1 MKLLLMLV
9 IAGLFL
15 FTTAYADTA
24 TGRVTIITAPPAVII
39 NIPAAGGWYSSN
51 FTVNASI
58 GGTTIA
64 ATYRWEN
71 TTANG
76 SYIPLVHQ
84 GSGIWTKN
92 LDISSFTEGNYTI
105 RVNAS
110 NEVNT
115 TDEETTNFHIDNTPP
130 VISSF
135 TLTKTDTIYTGSTL
149 TSADFSCSATDNSK
163 SSGGSVT
170 VIITG
175 ISTAT
180 AGTKT
185 AICTANDTAGNIATA
200 SVVYTVVSAGGGGA
214 GGGTGNVIIN
224 ETGQNETTETVILEQ
239 LPAETTLK
247 LTGFSA
253 PIAYIELE
261 TAQAISKSDITVRII
276 QSSEKIPKAKAYIY
290 FEIDSNIPEDAIK
303 SIRIAFSVDKDWLTE
318 NDLSAD
324 DVTLYRLVGE
334 TWKELDTTRVDES
347 GNRYAYVAK
356 TPGFSTFAIAAK
368 APVLLNAVTG
378 SAISIPT
385 IPLSADTFVLGL
397 IVLVLIAAIVIARM
411 KSPKKRRY

>member
-1 MKLLLMLV
+1 MKLLMLI
-9 IAGLFL
+9 IASLFL

-24 TGRVTIITAPPAVII
+24 TGRVTIITAPPVVVI
-39 NIPAAGGWYSSN
+39 NTPAADGWYSTN

-58 GGTTIA
+58 GGTTVA

-76 SYIPLVHQ
+76 SYVSLVHQ
-84 GSGIWTKN
+84 GNGVWTKN
-92 LDISSFTEGNYTI
+92 LDVSSFTEGNYTM

-115 TDEETTNFHIDNTPP
+115 SDEETTNFRIDNTAPI
-130 VISSF
+130 ISSF
-135 TLTKTDTIYTGSTL
+135 VLTKTDTIYTGSTL
-149 TSADFSCSATDNSK
+149 TSADFSCSAADNSK

-170 VIITG
+170 IIITG
-175 ISTAT
+175 ISTST

-185 AICTANDTAGNIATA
+185 ATCTATDLAGNTAVATVQYA
-200 SVVYTVVSAGGGGA
+200 VVSVGGGG
-214 GGGTGNVIIN
+214 GGGNVIIN
-224 ETGQNETTETVILEQ
+224 ETNQTNETTETVILEQ

-253 PIAYIELE
+253 PISYIELE
-261 TAQAISKSDITVRII
+261 TAQAISKSDITLKII

-290 FEIDSNIPEDAIK
+290 FEISSSIPEDAIK
-303 SIRIAFSVDKDWLTE
+303 SIHIAFSVGKDWLTE

-324 DVTLYRLVGE
+324 DVILYRLVGKSWE
-334 TWKELDTTRVDES
+334 KLDTIRVGES
-347 GNRYAYVAK
+347 GNRYAYVAE
-356 TPGFSTFAIAAK
+356 TPGFSIFAIAAK

-385 IPLSADTFVLGL
+385 IPLSTDTFVLGL